1 MGNYLQLYALISGD
15 IATPGTDYESI
26 TNRELELNTKGLV
39 PRKV

>member
-15 IATPGTDYESI
+15 IATPGNDYERI

-39 PRKV
+39 PKKV